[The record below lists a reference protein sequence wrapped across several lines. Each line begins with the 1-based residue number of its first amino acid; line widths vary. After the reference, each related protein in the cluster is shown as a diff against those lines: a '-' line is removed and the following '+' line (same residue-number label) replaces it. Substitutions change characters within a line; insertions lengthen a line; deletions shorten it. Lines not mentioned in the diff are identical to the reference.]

1 MARRQRS
8 LAPRARVSVAH
19 PAGRVAVF
27 DLDRTLLPGSSL
39 VALGRAMAARG
50 MVRRRQLVAG
60 LARDASY
67 RRRGASDVDAAS
79 IRDEALRHVAGLEVA
94 VLESLVD
101 EVGHRLAEAVRPAA
115 SLLVRRHLQA
125 GDFVVV
131 LSASPQ
137 PLVEVIAARLGAHRA
152 VGTRPGVADGRYTGA
167 LDGPFCYGEGKLQRL
182 RTDVGAGILTEAAA
196 YADSMSDLPVLDAC
210 REPVA
215 VNPDRRLRAI
225 AEHRRWPILNL
236 G

>member
-1 MARRQRS
+1 MASRTRG
-8 LAPRARVSVAH
+8 PMAH
-19 PAGRVAVF
+19 PTGRVAVF

-60 LARDASY
+60 LARDARY
-67 RRRGASDVDAAS
+67 RRVGASDVDATG
-79 IRDEALRHVAGLEVA
+79 IRDEALRHVAGLEVE
-94 VLESLVD
+94 VLDSLVA
-101 EVGHRLAEAVRPAA
+101 EVGGRLAASVRPGAG
-115 SLLVRRHLQA
+115 LLVRRHLQA

-137 PLVEVIAARLGAHRA
+137 PLVEVIASRLGAHRA
-152 VGTRPGVADGRYTGA
+152 VGTRPGVEDGRYTGE
-167 LDGPFCYGEGKLQRL
+167 LDGPFCYGEGKLERL
-182 RTDVGAGILTEAAA
+182 RSDVGSGILGEAAA

-215 VNPDRRLRAI
+215 VNPDRRLRAL
-225 AEHRRWPILNL
+225 AELRRWPILDL
-236 G
+236 S